1 MGNALGLSGEQRSLR
16 LFGCWDLRVGGR
28 PVRMGGREQRLIA
41 YVALNG
47 RRMRSFV
54 AGILW
59 PDSTENHAQ
68 SSLRAALL
76 QVRRSSAGLL
86 DADQTTVDMAPD
98 VQVDVRDFRRYATE
112 VAVNPDDVDF
122 EAAMGIL
129 DSGDLMPG
137 WYEDWVMFER
147 ERLQHERVRALEA
160 LAMAELRRGS
170 AEAALTAARASS
182 AVEPL
187 RESAHSIVIRA
198 HLMVGNVA
206 DAIHEYRAY
215 THLLQDELGI
225 SPSDQL
231 RELITLNVSFAAAA
245 EQGGSGR

>member
-1 MGNALGLSGEQRSLR
+1 VSDELGSSGQHKSLR

-28 PVRMGGREQRLIA
+28 PVRMAGREQRLVA

-47 RRMRSFV
+47 RRMRSYV

-59 PDSTENHAQ
+59 PDSTESHAQ

-76 QVRRSSAGLL
+76 QVRRTSVGLL
-86 DADQTTVDMAPD
+86 DADQTTVDIAPD
-98 VQVDVRDFRRYATE
+98 VDVDVREFHRCASE
-112 VAVNPDDVDF
+112 VAANPDGVDF

-129 DSGDLMPG
+129 DGGDLTPG

-160 LAMAELRRGS
+160 LAAAELRRGCGD
-170 AEAALTAARASS
+170 AALTAARAAT

-206 DAIHEYRAY
+206 DAVHEYRAY
-215 THLLQDELGI
+215 GDLLTRELGI
-225 SPSDQL
+225 NPSEQL
-231 RELITLNVSFAAAA
+231 RQLVTPLLVQTGAAH
-245 EQGGSGR
+245 G